1 MCGACTDQHGR
12 AEAVDLHE
20 AIVGS
25 GGKHTAARKEG
36 VATAGDVVARE
47 RVTAVLDKDVE

>member
-1 MCGACTDQHGR
+1 
-12 AEAVDLHE
+12 VDLHE

-25 GGKHTAARKEG
+25 GGKHTAAREEG